1 MSFTRFDP
9 QPLLSRVE
17 IARRVHKVSLARGLD
32 ELATVIALMTIST
45 EVGAGDGTAR
55 HWWCPAN
62 RKDAASLNFPHD
74 SESDDSR
81 SVGYYQ
87 QQNSAV
93 GVDDWWGTMRSRM
106 TLELATDVF
115 LDRLADDYGRAAG
128 NPKLAGQFAQRV
140 QGSAFPDR
148 YAQRWD
154 EAWAVLREAL
164 RTEPA
169 PTPTPEPTTPEVP
182 VGKPA
187 YREIDRMGN
196 SRSPRRGARVRNF
209 LLHTQEGDGTAESLA
224 AYLNNSANQVSYHY
238 TLRGGVVVDVVDT
251 DYASWSVLDANP
263 YTVNL
268 CFAGSRAGWSRAQW
282 LAIGDDIRVAAWL
295 AVEDGRKYGFAA
307 DVLAPPYRVADGFSD
322 HKYVTQALG
331 IGNHTDVG
339 PNFPWDVFAAA
350 VREFTTTTT
359 APPKPV
365 VNMIDQY
372 AAAHADLVGER
383 IDKGELA
390 TPDGRGR
397 FAGFANGWVYWTPE
411 TGAVFVPR
419 RMMEAWAVYKWETGP
434 LGYPTVGATQL
445 ADGWVQAFEKGVL
458 YWRDGA
464 AIPFYVT
471 GMIGARW
478 ARDGYERGSLGW
490 PISNE
495 TIRGDG
501 SVRQDF
507 EHGSILWAPDGT
519 VVLANDDG
527 ATHVRTVEH

>member
-9 QPLLSRVE
+9 QPMLTREE

-32 ELATVIALMTIST
+32 DLATVIALMTIST
-45 EVGAGDGTAR
+45 EVGAGDGEAR

-62 RKDAASLNFPHD
+62 RKDAASFGFPHD
-74 SESDDSR
+74 SESDDGR

-93 GVDDWWGTMRSRM
+93 GADDWWGTMRSRM

-115 LDRLADDYGRAAG
+115 LDRLPDDYGRATS
-128 NPKLAGQFAQRV
+128 NPVLAGQFAQRV
-140 QGSAFPDR
+140 QGSAYPDR
-148 YAQRWD
+148 YAEKWL
-154 EAWAVLREAL
+154 EAWTVLRRAL
-164 RTEPA
+164 AEQ
-169 PTPTPEPTTPEVP
+169 PTPAPEPTTPEVP
-182 VGKPA
+182 VGKPD

-196 SRSPRRGARVRNF
+196 SRSQRRGARIRNF
-209 LLHTQEGDGTAESLA
+209 LLHTEEGNSTAESLA

-238 TLRGGVVVDVVDT
+238 TLRDRVVVDVVDT

-263 YTVNL
+263 YTINL
-268 CFAGSRAGWSRAQW
+268 CFAGSRAGWSRDEW
-282 LAIGDDIRVAAWL
+282 LARRDDIRVAAWL
-295 AVEDGRKYGFAA
+295 AVQDARKYKFDTA
-307 DVLAPPYRVADGFSD
+307 VLAPPYRVADGLSD

-339 PNFPWDVFAAA
+339 ANFPWDVFAAA
-350 VREFTTTTT
+350 VREFTT
-359 APPKPV
+359 AEPPKPV
-365 VNMIDQY
+365 VNMINEY
-372 AAAHADLVGER
+372 AAAHADEVGER
-383 IDKGELA
+383 IDAGEIP

-397 FAGFANGWVYWTPE
+397 FAGFANGWIYWTPE

-434 LGYPTVGATQL
+434 LGYPTVDATQL
-445 ADGWVQAFEKGVL
+445 RDGWVQAFEKGVL

-464 AIPFYVT
+464 ATPFYVT

-478 ARDGYERGSLGW
+478 ARDGYEAGSLGW

-495 TIRGDG
+495 AVRPDG

-527 ATHVRTVEH
+527 TVQTRQAFD

>member
-32 ELATVIALMTIST
+32 DLATVIALMTIST
-45 EVGAGDGTAR
+45 EVGAGDGTTR

-74 SESDDSR
+74 SESNDGR

-87 QQNSAV
+87 QQNSAP
-93 GVDDWWGTMRSRM
+93 GADDWWGTMRSRM

-128 NPKLAGQFAQRV
+128 NPALAGQFAQRV
-140 QGSAFPDR
+140 QGSAYPAR
-148 YAQRWD
+148 YAERWG
-154 EAWAVLREAL
+154 EAWEVLRQAL

-169 PTPTPEPTTPEVP
+169 PDPTPEVP
-182 VGKPA
+182 VGKPVF
-187 YREIDRMGN
+187 REINKLGGSHS
-196 SRSPRRGARVRNF
+196 SRFGARVRNS
-209 LLHTQEGDGTAESLA
+209 LLHTEEGNASAEGLA
-224 AYLNNSANQVSYHY
+224 DYLNNSANQVSYHR
-238 TLRGGVVVDVVDT
+238 TIRDGIVVYVVPRDR
-251 DYASWSVLDANP
+251 AAWAVLSANP
-263 YTVNL
+263 YTVNT
-268 CFAGSRAGWSRAQW
+268 CFAGSRASWTRDQW
-282 LAIGDDIRVAAWL
+282 LTRRDDIRIAAWL
-295 AVEDGRKYGFAA
+295 AVDDARALGFAA
-307 DVLAPPYRVADGFSD
+307 DVLAPPYRVADGLSD

-339 PNFPWDVFAAA
+339 PNFPWDVFAAD
-350 VREFTTTTT
+350 VREFVAP

-365 VNMIDQY
+365 VNVINEY
-372 AAAHADLVGER
+372 AAAHADEVGAR
-383 IDKGELA
+383 LDAGEIA

-397 FAGFANGWVYWTPE
+397 FAGFANGWIYWTPE

-434 LGYPTVGATQL
+434 LGYPTVGATKL

-458 YWRDGA
+458 YWRDGSTA
-464 AIPFYVT
+464 PFYVT

-478 ARDGYERGSLGW
+478 ARDGYEAGSLGW

-495 TIRGDG
+495 AVRPDG

-527 ATHVRTVEH
+527 TVQTHQAFD